1 MEDQASSSSKKRTFY
16 ESEEESRRVA
26 DWETKMLIEVN
37 EKVIKEQAEELQE
50 KQKTIDEQ
58 KQKIAEQ
65 QAEIVHRAEIEVIKS
80 KEIKGLVEI
89 IESRKKKQLEELFEV
104 RGRQAYIHEAYSHP
118 TKLSEWTI
126 SQLYDSKMYIPDA
139 HKKRIL
145 RLYGGF
151 LIEDID
157 NILKLNDTLGNI
169 GRTSYH
175 SMAHY
180 FRTNT
185 REQIHADWRKIG
197 DPPLQDAFNILATL
211 VVYLSKKSDTNDHEY
226 DPVWFE

>member
-1 MEDQASSSSKKRTFY
+1 
-16 ESEEESRRVA
+16 
-26 DWETKMLIEVN
+26 MLIEVN
-37 EKVIKEQAEELQE
+37 EKVINEQAEELQE
-50 KQKTIDEQ
+50 KEKTIDEQ

-65 QAEIVHRAEIEVIKS
+65 HAEIVHRAEIEVIKS
-80 KEIKGLVEI
+80 KEIKRLVEI
-89 IESRKKKQLEELFEV
+89 IEYRRKNQLKELFEV
-104 RGRQAYIHEAYSHP
+104 RGRQAVHHEEHP

-126 SQLYDSKMYIPDA
+126 SQLFDSKMHIPDA

-157 NILKLNDTLGNI
+157 NILKLNDALGNI

-175 SMAHY
+175 SMAYY
-180 FRTNT
+180 FKTNT
-185 REQIHADWRKIG
+185 QEQMHADWLKIG